1 MYQLLRHS
9 NTSRKCK
16 IEGCRFKFGRFFS
29 KETLVA
35 EPLPESVQDEVKVL
49 VLNKRKE
56 MVLKVKDYINDFLNP
71 SEKTFFTFSEM
82 TLQ

>member
-1 MYQLLRHS
+1 MYQLHRHS

-16 IEGCRFKFGRFFS
+16 IEGCRFKLGRFFS

-71 SEKTFFTFSEM
+71 SERTFFTFSEM